1 MAETMQWDDV
11 ARKWFV
17 ATLAGC
23 IVFAAMAWWL
33 VR

>member
-1 MAETMQWDDV
+1 MADTMQWDEI

-23 IVFAAMAWWL
+23 LMFAAIAWLL